1 MAKKAKGL
9 RKLLSVSR
17 DAPAGDAVPRDGAPK
32 AKAKIAR
39 KRKTAVGVTAGSL
52 MGAVALTARRLVKP
66 KTKAPRKNKAAEPS
80 AEAAEP
86 PAPPPPRRK
95 PIRPGETL
103 GRLERLEIAIGEVRH
118 GARSS
123 LRTRKLLASGVPKM
137 AQKVIEEA
145 AETAIEAI
153 RGDRAA
159 FVQESVDLF
168 YNLLALCS
176 ELGIP
181 LAEIWAEMDR
191 RELALGMAEKLPK
204 PVDG

>member
-9 RKLLSVSR
+9 RKLLTVSR
-17 DAPAGDAVPRDGAPK
+17 GEPVGAPK

-39 KRKTAVGVTAGSL
+39 KRKTGVAASAGPL
-52 MGAVALTARRLVKP
+52 AGAVVLTARRLVKR
-66 KTKAPRKNKAAEPS
+66 KTPRKKKLVADASSPGGT
-80 AEAAEP
+80 EP
-86 PAPPPPRRK
+86 PAAPPPRRK
-95 PIRPGETL
+95 TVRPSETP

-118 GARSS
+118 GGRNS
-123 LRTRKLLASGVPKM
+123 LRTRKLLASGLPKM
-137 AQKVIEEA
+137 AQKLIEEA

-153 RGDRAA
+153 RDERAA
-159 FVQESVDLF
+159 FVHESVDLF

-176 ELGIP
+176 ELGVP

-204 PVDG
+204 PSDA

>member
-1 MAKKAKGL
+1 MAKKTKGL
-9 RKLLSVSR
+9 RKLVSR
-17 DAPAGDAVPRDGAPK
+17 EATEGEPLPRDGAPK
-32 AKAKIAR
+32 ARAKIAR
-39 KRKTAVGVTAGSL
+39 KRKAGVGATAGSL
-52 MGAVALTARRLVKP
+52 MSAVALTARRLVKP
-66 KTKAPRKNKAAEPS
+66 KTKAPHKNRTMERPS
-80 AEAAEP
+80 SPGTTEP
-86 PAPPPPRRK
+86 PASPPRRK
-95 PIRPGETL
+95 AVRPAETL
-103 GRLERLEIAIGEVRH
+103 GRLERLEMAIGEVRH
-118 GARSS
+118 GGRTS
-123 LRTRKLLASGVPKM
+123 LRTRKLLASGIPKM

-153 RGDRAA
+153 RGERAA

-204 PVDG
+204 PSDP